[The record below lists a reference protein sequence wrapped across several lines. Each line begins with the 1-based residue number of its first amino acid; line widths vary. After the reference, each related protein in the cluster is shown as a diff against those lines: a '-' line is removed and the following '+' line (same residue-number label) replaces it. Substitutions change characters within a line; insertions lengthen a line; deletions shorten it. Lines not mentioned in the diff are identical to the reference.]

1 MLRKLAYSILLAIS
15 GCASTNA
22 PLAVVGSVDLNRYVG
37 TWYEIARFPHR
48 FEKDLQCVSAT
59 YTLREDGRVTVLNKG
74 RSIKD
79 NSLRT
84 AEVVAWTPDPK
95 TSAKLKVQFFWPFSG
110 NYWILDLDN
119 EYQQV
124 LIGEPGREYLWILA
138 RSKTLDEEVYL
149 RLVQKASSMGF
160 DTSKLERVSQSCD

>member
-84 AEVVAWTPDPK
+84 AEGVAWTPDPK

-160 DTSKLERVSQSCD
+160 DTSKLEFVSQSCD